1 MKRLVL
7 LVLMVETTVLGS
19 SPQTW
24 ELSQYADFLKGK
36 LSGVSVTREGVLEP
50 GPVIGQTLALADVSL
65 WSMAQAR
72 DGSVYLGTGPKGRIY
87 RRALG
92 AKDLTL
98 VATLNEAH
106 VFALAIAPD
115 QTVYA
120 AGSPG
125 GKIYRLTPG
134 GAQLYADT
142 GAGFVWGLLAT
153 GDGLYAGADQGR
165 LYRVTAAGA
174 QVHYQSDQANL
185 TSLARAADGAILAG
199 SDPNG
204 ILYRIPA
211 AGKAEILYD
220 APFTEIRSVIA
231 RADGTVAF
239 LAMGGAVGKRSQ
251 TVNQPAGT
259 PATGLPQVTTT
270 ITVTE
275 EAQGGLDLKPKA
287 TPPAAAT
294 PAPAASAT
302 AVSSTLDVPGLDRS
316 AIYRLNADR
325 TVDQLYV
332 TKEESLYDLADGE
345 GVLYF
350 STDRQGRLYRL
361 EDNRSAT
368 LLSETGEGE
377 LGRILP
383 QGKQWLAISTTTPK
397 LLVIEAAARGPF
409 TYEAPVHEA
418 ANLARWGALQTQL
431 TGQALFETRS
441 GNAARPDA
449 TWSEWQPLA
458 GGNIQSPTARY
469 IQWRLRAEAS
479 FRLRSAIVHYLPR
492 NQPPV
497 VRSLTAVVAMTPSNA
512 PKPQAAAATSSTYTL
527 TVSDTGEASSST
539 AAATASLLA
548 TRPAGRQL
556 LLSWTAEDPD
566 GDTLQYSLHFR
577 AEEENDWK
585 LLKAELTDVSH
596 AIDADTLAD
605 GRYLFRLT
613 ASDGLSNS
621 TAAAQTAV
629 FTSVPVQLD
638 QTAPS
643 VELTLNGARLEMEA
657 RDTASPIRRIEYAV
671 NAGRWVVVEAGD
683 GLFDSL
689 RESARA
695 DLALGPGESLITVRV
710 FDAALNVALRKL
722 LVRR

>member
-1 MKRLVL
+1 MKRLLL
-7 LVLMVETTVLGS
+7 LVWMFETTLPGS

-50 GPVIGQTLALADVSL
+50 GPVIGQTIALAEVSL
-65 WSMAQAR
+65 WSMAVAR

-87 RRALG
+87 RRAPG
-92 AKDLTL
+92 AKELAL

-106 VFALAIAPD
+106 VFALTIAPD

-134 GAQLYADT
+134 GAQLYAET
-142 GAGFVWGLLAT
+142 GAGFVWALLAT

-174 QVHYQSDQANL
+174 EVHYQSDQANL
-185 TSLARAADGAILAG
+185 TSLARGADGAILAG

-220 APFTEIRSVIA
+220 APFTEIRTVIA

-259 PATGLPQVTTT
+259 PATGVPQVTTT

-287 TPPAAAT
+287 TPPAAAA

-302 AVSSTLDVPGLDRS
+302 AISSTLDVPGLDRS

-332 TKEESLYDLADGE
+332 TKEESLYDLVDGE

-361 EDNRSAT
+361 EDHRSAT

-397 LLVIEAAARGPF
+397 LLVLEAGARGPF

-566 GDTLQYSLHFR
+566 GDTLQYRLHFR
-577 AEEENDWK
+577 AE
-585 LLKAELTDVSH
+585 
-596 AIDADTLAD
+596 
-605 GRYLFRLT
+605 
-613 ASDGLSNS
+613 
-621 TAAAQTAV
+621 
-629 FTSVPVQLD
+629 
-638 QTAPS
+638 
-643 VELTLNGARLEMEA
+643 
-657 RDTASPIRRIEYAV
+657 
-671 NAGRWVVVEAGD
+671 
-683 GLFDSL
+683 
-689 RESARA
+689 
-695 DLALGPGESLITVRV
+695 
-710 FDAALNVALRKL
+710 
-722 LVRR
+722 

>member
-1 MKRLVL
+1 MKRLL
-7 LVLMVETTVLGS
+7 LLLWMFETTLPGS

-36 LSGVSVTREGVLEP
+36 LNGVSVTREGVLEP
-50 GPVIGQTLALADVSL
+50 GPVIGQTIALAEVSL
-65 WSMAQAR
+65 WSMAVAR

-87 RRALG
+87 RRAPG
-92 AKDLTL
+92 AKELAL

-106 VFALAIAPD
+106 VFALTIAPD

-134 GAQLYADT
+134 GAQLYAET
-142 GAGFVWGLLAT
+142 GAGFVWALLAT

-174 QVHYQSDQANL
+174 EVHYQSDQANL
-185 TSLARAADGAILAG
+185 TSLARGADGAILAG

-259 PATGLPQVTTT
+259 PATGVPQVTTT

-287 TPPAAAT
+287 TPPAAAA

-302 AVSSTLDVPGLDRS
+302 AISSTLDVPGLDRS

-332 TKEESLYDLADGE
+332 TKEESLYDLVDGE

-361 EDNRSAT
+361 EDHRSAT

-397 LLVIEAAARGPF
+397 LLVLEAGARGPF

-458 GGNIQSPTARY
+458 GSNIQSPTARY

-613 ASDGLSNS
+613 ASDGLSNT

-643 VELTLNGARLEMEA
+643 VELILNGARLEIEA

-689 RESARA
+689 REAARA

-710 FDAALNVALRKL
+710 FDQAFNVALRKL